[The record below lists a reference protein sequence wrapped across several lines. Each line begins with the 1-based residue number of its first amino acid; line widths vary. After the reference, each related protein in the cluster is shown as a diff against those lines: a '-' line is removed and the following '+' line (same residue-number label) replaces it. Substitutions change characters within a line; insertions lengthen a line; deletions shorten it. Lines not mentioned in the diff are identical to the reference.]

1 MRFFNYIKDMEK
13 KVIKLEDL
21 KEGMKLRSLKNV
33 CYVDEVGLDD
43 GVLLEEELYDRVC
56 WVIKKDCIWEVGVD
70 GDEVYVVFD
79 EESNE
84 GWFDLE
90 DVLEKGVFEI
100 I

>member
-1 MRFFNYIKDMEK
+1 MEK

-33 CYVDEVGLDD
+33 CYVDEVSLDD
-43 GVLLEEELYDRVC
+43 GLLLEEELFERVN

-100 I
+100 V

>member
-1 MRFFNYIKDMEK
+1 MEK

-33 CYVDEVGLDD
+33 CYVDEVSLDD
-43 GVLLEEELYDRVC
+43 GLLLEEELFERVN

-70 GDEVYVVFD
+70 EGEVYVVFD

-100 I
+100 V

>member
-1 MRFFNYIKDMEK
+1 MPTQSKN
-13 KVIKLEDL
+13 KL
-21 KEGMKLRSLKNV
+21 SLKNV

>member
-1 MRFFNYIKDMEK
+1 MEK

-43 GVLLEEELYDRVC
+43 GVLLEEELFDRVC

-70 GDEVYVVFD
+70 EGEVSVVFD
-79 EESNE
+79 EKSNE
-84 GWFDLE
+84 GRFDLE
-90 DVLEKGVFEI
+90 EVLEKGVFEI
-100 I
+100 V

>member
-1 MRFFNYIKDMEK
+1 MEK

-21 KEGMKLRSLKNV
+21 KEGMKLRSFKNV

-43 GVLLEEELYDRVC
+43 GLLLEEELFDRVS

-90 DVLEKGVFEI
+90 DVLKKGVFEI
-100 I
+100 V

>member
-1 MRFFNYIKDMEK
+1 M
-13 KVIKLEDL
+13 
-21 KEGMKLRSLKNV
+21 
-33 CYVDEVGLDD
+33 DD

>member
-1 MRFFNYIKDMEK
+1 MEK

-43 GVLLEEELYDRVC
+43 GVLLEEELFDRVS

-70 GDEVYVVFD
+70 GDEVDVVFD

-100 I
+100 V

>member
-1 MRFFNYIKDMEK
+1 MEK

-33 CYVDEVGLDD
+33 CYVDEVSLDD
-43 GVLLEEELYDRVC
+43 GLLLEEELFERVN
-56 WVIKKDCIWEVGVD
+56 WVIKKDCIWEVSRLY
-70 GDEVYVVFD
+70 GDEVYVVFN

-100 I
+100 V

>member
-1 MRFFNYIKDMEK
+1 MEK

-33 CYVDEVGLDD
+33 CYVDEVSLDD
-43 GVLLEEELYDRVC
+43 GVLLEEELFERVN
-56 WVIKKDCIWEVGVD
+56 WVIKKDCIWEVSRLY

-100 I
+100 V

>member
-1 MRFFNYIKDMEK
+1 MNYFNYIKDMEK

-33 CYVDEVGLDD
+33 CYVDEMSLEDGL
-43 GVLLEEELYDRVC
+43 LLEEELFERVS

-70 GDEVYVVFD
+70 GDEVYVVYD
-79 EESNE
+79 GESNE

-90 DVLEKGVFEI
+90 EVLEKEVFEI
-100 I
+100 V

>member
-1 MRFFNYIKDMEK
+1 MEK

-33 CYVDEVGLDD
+33 CYVDEVSLDD
-43 GVLLEEELYDRVC
+43 GVLLEEELFERVS

>member
-1 MRFFNYIKDMEK
+1 MEK

-33 CYVDEVGLDD
+33 CYVDEMSLDD
-43 GVLLEEELYDRVC
+43 GLLLEEELFEMIN
-56 WVIKKDCIWEVGVD
+56 WVIKKNCIWEVGVD
-70 GDEVYVVFD
+70 EDEVYVIYD
-79 EESNE
+79 GESNE

-90 DVLEKGVFEI
+90 EVLEKGVFEI

>member
-1 MRFFNYIKDMEK
+1 MEK

-33 CYVDEVGLDD
+33 CYVDEVSLDD
-43 GVLLEEELYDRVC
+43 GLLLEEELFEMIN

-70 GDEVYVVFD
+70 EDEVYVVYD
-79 EESNE
+79 GESNE

-90 DVLEKGVFEI
+90 EVLEKEVFEI
-100 I
+100 V